1 MTRAAAV
8 LATLAALVVTV
19 GLAAGTAWASVDLGE
34 IAGALRADPVYV
46 DTDAERALSE
56 GEIDDLRSAIRS
68 ANTPI
73 YIAIVPA
80 SAADLAGGDAAEVAS
95 QLADAVGRPGT
106 YGVVVGDRFRAG
118 STELPAGEAADL
130 AQAALDANG
139 ADTAAVLNDFV
150 DRVADAAE
158 SSGGSGGSGGSGEG
172 GDDSG
177 SSWVLPAV
185 IAAGAGGAG
194 LLMWRRSRRRQAE
207 AAERA
212 RAEAADRELLK
223 AEISVLA
230 DDVVR
235 LEPEVEVH
243 PEARSDFD
251 AAVGRYR
258 AAQAAVD
265 YADQPIDLIRVA
277 RVVAEARYSMDRARA
292 ILEGRDPPAPPD
304 DLQRP
309 GRHGEPA
316 VTLDDDRQP
325 AYVGYPGGFQSGWFG
340 GTGGGL
346 FSGLLLGSLLAGGF
360 GGWGYG
366 GTTII
371 NEGDDGGGG
380 DFGGGDFGGGDFG
393 GGDFGGGD
401 FGGGDF
407 GGGDFGGGAF

>member
-1 MTRAAAV
+1 MKRPAAV
-8 LATLAALVVTV
+8 LATLAALFVMV
-19 GLAAGTAWASVDLGE
+19 GLAAGTASASADLGE
-34 IAGALRADPVYV
+34 VAGALRGDPVYV

-68 ANTPI
+68 ANSPI
-73 YIAIVPA
+73 YIAVLPA

-95 QLADAVGRPGT
+95 QLADAIRRPGT

-118 STELPAGEAADL
+118 STALPAGEAAEL

-139 ADTAAVLNDFV
+139 DDTAAVLHDFV
-150 DRVADAAE
+150 EWVGDAA
-158 SSGGSGGSGGSGEG
+158 GSSGGSGEG
-172 GDDSG
+172 DDDSG

-194 LLMWRRSRRRQAE
+194 LLVWRRSRRRRAE

-212 RAEAADRELLK
+212 RAEAADRQLLK
-223 AEISVLA
+223 AELSVLA

-235 LEPEVEVH
+235 LEPEVELH

-251 AAVGRYR
+251 AAVSRYR

-265 YADQPIDLIRVA
+265 YADQPLDLVRVA

-292 ILEGRDPPAPPD
+292 IIEGREPPVPPD
-304 DLQRP
+304 ELQRP

-316 VTLDDDRQP
+316 VTLDGDRQP
-325 AYVGYPGGFQSGWFG
+325 AYVGYPGGFQGGWFG

-407 GGGDFGGGAF
+407 

>member
-1 MTRAAAV
+1 MKRAAAV
-8 LATLAALVVTV
+8 LATLVALVVMV
-19 GLAAGTAWASVDLGE
+19 GLAAGTASASVDLGE
-34 IAGALRADPVYV
+34 VAGALRGDPVYV
-46 DTDAERALSE
+46 DTDAERALSQ
-56 GEIDDLRSAIRS
+56 GEIDDLRSVIRS

-73 YIAIVPA
+73 YIAVLPA

-118 STELPAGEAADL
+118 STELAAGEAADL

-139 ADTAAVLNDFV
+139 DDTAAVLDNFV
-150 DRVADAAE
+150 DRVGDAAG
-158 SSGGSGGSGGSGEG
+158 SSGGSGGPGGSGEG
-172 GDDSG
+172 GDDDSG

-194 LLMWRRSRRRQAE
+194 LLVWRRSRRRRAE

-212 RAEAADRELLK
+212 RAEAADRQLLK
-223 AEISVLA
+223 AELSVLA

-235 LEPEVEVH
+235 LEPEVELH

-251 AAVGRYR
+251 AAVSRYR

-265 YADQPIDLIRVA
+265 YADQPLDLVRVA

-292 ILEGRDPPAPPD
+292 IIEGREPPVPPD
-304 DLQRP
+304 ELQRP
-309 GRHGEPA
+309 GQHGEPA
-316 VTLDDDRQP
+316 VTLDEDRQP

-407 GGGDFGGGAF
+407 

>member
-1 MTRAAAV
+1 MRRTARV
-8 LATLAALVVTV
+8 LATLIALVVMV
-19 GLAAGTAWASVDLGE
+19 GLAGGTASGSIDLGDV
-34 IAGALRADPVYV
+34 AGAMRGDPVYV
-46 DTDAERALSE
+46 DTDAERALNE
-56 GEIDDLRSAIRS
+56 GEIDDLRSAIRG
-68 ANTPI
+68 ADTPI
-73 YIAIVPA
+73 YIAVLPA

-95 QLADAVGRPGT
+95 QLADAVDRPGT
-106 YGVVVGDRFRAG
+106 YGVVVGERFRAG

-130 AQAALDANG
+130 AQQALDANG
-139 ADTAAVLNDFV
+139 DETAAVLNDFV
-150 DRVADAAE
+150 DRVRDAAR
-158 SSGGSGGSGGSGEG
+158 SSGGSGGSGEG
-172 GDDSG
+172 GDDDSG

-194 LLMWRRSRRRQAE
+194 LLVWRRSRRRRAE

-212 RAEAADRELLK
+212 RAEAADRQMLK
-223 AEISVLA
+223 AELSVLA

-235 LEPEVEVH
+235 LEPEVDLH

-251 AAVGRYR
+251 AAVNRYR
-258 AAQAAVD
+258 AAQAAMD
-265 YADQPIDLIRVA
+265 YADEPIDLVRVA
-277 RVVAEARYSMDRARA
+277 RVVAEARYSMDRVRA

-309 GRHGEPA
+309 GQHGEPA
-316 VTLDDDRQP
+316 VTLDEEREP

-371 NEGDDGGGG
+371 NEGDESGG

-407 GGGDFGGGAF
+407 GGGDF

>member
-1 MTRAAAV
+1 MKRAAAV
-8 LATLAALVVTV
+8 LATLVALVVMV
-19 GLAAGTAWASVDLGE
+19 GLAAGTASASVDLGE
-34 IAGALRADPVYV
+34 VAGALRGDPVYV
-46 DTDAERALSE
+46 DTDAERALGE

-73 YIAIVPA
+73 YIAVLPA

-130 AQAALDANG
+130 TQAALDANG
-139 ADTAAVLNDFV
+139 DDTAAVLDDFV
-150 DRVADAAE
+150 DRVGDAAG
-158 SSGGSGGSGGSGEG
+158 SSGGSGGSGEG
-172 GDDSG
+172 GGDDSG
-177 SSWVLPAV
+177 GSWVLPAV

-194 LLMWRRSRRRQAE
+194 LLVWRRSRRRRAE

-212 RAEAADRELLK
+212 RAEAADRQLLK
-223 AEISVLA
+223 AELSVLA

-235 LEPEVEVH
+235 LEPEVELH

-251 AAVGRYR
+251 AAVSRYR

-265 YADQPIDLIRVA
+265 YADQPVDLVRVA

-292 ILEGRDPPAPPD
+292 LIEGREPPAPPD
-304 DLQRP
+304 ELQRP

-316 VTLDDDRQP
+316 VALDDDRQS
-325 AYVGYPGGFQSGWFG
+325 AYVGYPGGFQGGWFG

-401 FGGGDF
+401 F
-407 GGGDFGGGAF
+407 

>member
-1 MTRAAAV
+1 MKRAAAV
-8 LATLAALVVTV
+8 LATLVALVVMV
-19 GLAAGTAWASVDLGE
+19 GLAAGTASASVDLSE
-34 IAGALRADPVYV
+34 VAGALRGDPVYV

-56 GEIDDLRSAIRS
+56 GEIDDLRSVIRS

-73 YIAIVPA
+73 YIAVLPA

-139 ADTAAVLNDFV
+139 ADTAAVLDDFV
-150 DRVADAAE
+150 DRVGDAAG
-158 SSGGSGGSGGSGEG
+158 SSGRSGGSGEG
-172 GDDSG
+172 GDDDSG

-194 LLMWRRSRRRQAE
+194 LLVWRRSRRRRAE

-212 RAEAADRELLK
+212 RAEAADRQLLK
-223 AEISVLA
+223 AELSVLA

-235 LEPEVEVH
+235 LEPEVELH
-243 PEARSDFD
+243 PEARGDFD
-251 AAVGRYR
+251 AAVSRYR
-258 AAQAAVD
+258 AAQAAVE
-265 YADQPIDLIRVA
+265 YADQPLDLVRVA
-277 RVVAEARYSMDRARA
+277 RVVAEARYSMGRARA
-292 ILEGRDPPAPPD
+292 IIEGREPPAPPD
-304 DLQRP
+304 ELQRP
-309 GRHGEPA
+309 GQHGEPA
-316 VTLDDDRQP
+316 VTLDEDRQP
-325 AYVGYPGGFQSGWFG
+325 AYVGYPGGFQGGWFG

-407 GGGDFGGGAF
+407 

>member
-1 MTRAAAV
+1 MKRAA
-8 LATLAALVVTV
+8 LATLSALVVMV

-34 IAGALRADPVYV
+34 VAGALRGDPAYV
-46 DTDAERALSE
+46 DTEAERALNE
-56 GEIDDLRSAIRS
+56 GEVDDLRSAIRS
-68 ANTPI
+68 ADTPI
-73 YIAIVPA
+73 YIAVLPA

-139 ADTAAVLNDFV
+139 EDTAAVLNDFV
-150 DRVADAAE
+150 DRVADAAG
-158 SSGGSGGSGGSGEG
+158 SSGGSGGSGEG
-172 GDDSG
+172 GDDDSG

-194 LLMWRRSRRRQAE
+194 LLVWRRSRRRQAE

-212 RAEAADRELLK
+212 RAEEADRQLLK
-223 AEISVLA
+223 AELSVLA

-235 LEPEVEVH
+235 LEPEVEIH

-251 AAVGRYR
+251 AAVNRYR
-258 AAQAAVD
+258 AAQAAID
-265 YADQPIDLIRVA
+265 YADQPLDLVRVA
-277 RVVAEARYSMDRARA
+277 RVIAEARYSMDRARA
-292 ILEGRDPPAPPD
+292 ILDGREPPAPPD
-304 DLQRP
+304 ELQRP

-316 VTLDDDRQP
+316 VTLDEDRQP
-325 AYVGYPGGFQSGWFG
+325 AYVGYPDGFQSGWFG
-340 GTGGGL
+340 GTGGGGL

-407 GGGDFGGGAF
+407 

>member
-1 MTRAAAV
+1 MKRAAAV
-8 LATLAALVVTV
+8 LATLVALLVMV
-19 GLAAGTAWASVDLGE
+19 GLAAGTASASVDLGE
-34 IAGALRADPVYV
+34 VAGALRGDPVYV

-73 YIAIVPA
+73 YIAVLPA

-106 YGVVVGDRFRAG
+106 YGVVVGGDRFRAG

-139 ADTAAVLNDFV
+139 DDTAAVLDDFV
-150 DRVADAAE
+150 DRVGEAAE
-158 SSGGSGGSGGSGEG
+158 SSGGSGGSGEG
-172 GDDSG
+172 GDDDSG

-194 LLMWRRSRRRQAE
+194 LLVWRRSRRRRAE

-212 RAEAADRELLK
+212 RAEAADRQLLK
-223 AEISVLA
+223 AELSVLA

-235 LEPEVEVH
+235 LEPEVELH

-251 AAVGRYR
+251 AAVSRYR

-265 YADQPIDLIRVA
+265 YADQPLDLVRVA

-292 ILEGRDPPAPPD
+292 IIEGREPPAPPD
-304 DLQRP
+304 ELLRP

-316 VTLDDDRQP
+316 VTLDEDRQP

-380 DFGGGDFGGGDFG
+380 DFGRGDVGGGDFGGGDFG

-407 GGGDFGGGAF
+407 GGGDF

>member
-1 MTRAAAV
+1 M
-8 LATLAALVVTV
+8 
-19 GLAAGTAWASVDLGE
+19 
-34 IAGALRADPVYV
+34 YV

-56 GEIDDLRSAIRS
+56 AEINDVRSAIRG

-73 YIAIVPA
+73 YIAVLPA
-80 SAADLAGGDAAEVAS
+80 SAADLAGGDAAEVAG

-106 YGVVVGDRFRAG
+106 YGVIVGDRFRAG
-118 STELPAGEAADL
+118 STELHAGEAADL

-139 ADTAAVLNDFV
+139 DDTAAVLNDFV
-150 DRVADAAE
+150 DQVGDAAGA
-158 SSGGSGGSGGSGEG
+158 SGGSGGSSEG
-172 GDDSG
+172 GDDGSG

-194 LLMWRRSRRRQAE
+194 LLVWRRSRRRRAE

-212 RAEAADRELLK
+212 RAEEADRQLLK
-223 AEISVLA
+223 AELSVLA

-235 LEPEVEVH
+235 FEPDVELH

-251 AAVGRYR
+251 AAVNRYR
-258 AAQAAVD
+258 AAQAAMES
-265 YADQPIDLIRVA
+265 ADQPLDLVRVA

-292 ILEGRDPPAPPD
+292 IIEGREPPAPPD
-304 DLQRP
+304 ELQRP

-316 VTLDDDRQP
+316 VTLDEDRQP
-325 AYVGYPGGFQSGWFG
+325 AYVGYPGGFQGGWFG

-407 GGGDFGGGAF
+407 